1 MINYIE
7 TIASI
12 AECAIIAIF
21 CNRFLGFKSTDNK
34 AIKTIAFFALN
45 CINDILLSQREG
57 YELFAVIILFGL
69 TLSYCFIFLKG
80 NVYEKI
86 LVSIAPI
93 LTILPIN
100 LVVLNL
106 FSWLSGADYS
116 EIVGN
121 TGYIRIMVL
130 FFTRM
135 AQFYFFEMVIKF
147 KRVEHYSL
155 NALQWIIQLSCFIIS
170 FLISIC
176 LWLVSRN
183 INNSSEYFVFICVML
198 IVLNIL
204 LYILLNKIGEDNKI
218 MEEYKL
224 TEQRLLAERQMA
236 VEIKDRYIETKGLKH
251 DINHC
256 LIVISEMLAAKK
268 YEETRKYVTGLVDS
282 KIYGYIYPM
291 TTGKAT
297 IDAAL
302 YNKISECKSKGISI
316 KCTIDTVLDKYD
328 DIDLSVLLSN
338 ILDNAISGVKECKD
352 PSIELI
358 IKNKKAYTLISCS
371 NTINE
376 SVLEKNPNLIREDK
390 NTDHGYGV
398 SSIKSIAKKYD
409 GNVEYYE
416 INGQLVVEILLKWG
430 NVQFTN

>member
-1 MINYIE
+1 MIKYIE
-7 TIASI
+7 ILSSI
-12 AECAIIAIF
+12 AECALIAMF
-21 CNRFLGFKSTDNK
+21 CNRFLGFKSNDQK

-45 CINDILLSQREG
+45 CTNDLMLSQREG
-57 YELFAVIILFGL
+57 YELLAVIILFGL
-69 TLSYCFIFLKG
+69 TLSYCLIFLKG
-80 NVYEKI
+80 NIYEKA
-86 LVSIAPI
+86 LVSLAPF
-93 LTILPIN
+93 LTVLPIN
-100 LVVLNL
+100 LVILNL

-121 TGYIRIMVL
+121 TGQIRIMIL

-135 AQFYFFEMVIKF
+135 AQFYLFEMVIKF

-155 NALQWIIQLSCFIIS
+155 NATQWILQLSCCIIS

-176 LWLVSRN
+176 LWIVSRSM
-183 INNSSEYFVFICVML
+183 NNSSKYFVFIYFLL
-198 IVLNIL
+198 IALNVL
-204 LYILLNKIGEDNKI
+204 LYILLNKMGEDNKLK
-218 MEEYKL
+218 EDYKL
-224 TEQRLLAERQMA
+224 SEQRLSAERQMA

-256 LIVISEMLAAKK
+256 LIVISEMLASKK
-268 YEETRKYVTGLVDS
+268 YEETQNYVKGLVDS
-282 KIYGYIYPM
+282 KIYGYVYPM
-291 TTGKAT
+291 STGKAT

-316 KCTIDTVLDKYD
+316 KCSIDTALDKYD

-338 ILDNAISGVKECKD
+338 ILDNAIAGVKGCTN
-352 PSIELI
+352 PGIELN
-358 IKNKKAYTLISCS
+358 IKNKKAYTIISCS
-371 NTINE
+371 NTISE
-376 SVLEKNPNLIREDK
+376 SVLDKNPNLVREDK